1 MGCFGEV
8 YSYKTL
14 KKFFWTY
21 FFSSTLSMTLLFQSK
36 SVDLFMPC
44 LLHHVSNVSIK
55 LLRFSVMVDLP
66 FPDEILWFNISLGIY
81 ILHIYLYNLYIHI
94 YHIYIPRYTQLSIQ
108 KINYFLKVIWLMCLS
123 IYHIYIFNENK

>member
-36 SVDLFMPC
+36 SIDLFMPC
-44 LLHHVSNVSIK
+44 LLHHVSNVSIQ

-66 FPDEILWFNISLGIY
+66 FPDEILWCNISITF
-81 ILHIYLYNLYIHI
+81 IYLYNLYIHI
-94 YHIYIPRYTQLSIQ
+94 YHIYIPCYTQLRIQ
-108 KINYFLKVIWLMCLS
+108 KINYFLKVIWLMYLS
-123 IYHIYIFNENK
+123 ICHIYIFN